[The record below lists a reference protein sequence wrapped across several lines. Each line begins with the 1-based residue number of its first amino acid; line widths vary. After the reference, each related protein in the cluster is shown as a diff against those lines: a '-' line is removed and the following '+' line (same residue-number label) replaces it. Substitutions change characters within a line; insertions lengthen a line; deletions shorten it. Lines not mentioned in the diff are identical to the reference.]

1 MFCHSQQIF
10 INFGT
15 NSDIANILFNQLRN
29 FIFKACVCIT
39 LCVSKMYTCTRKKLN
54 IKCLPRIPHFYSR
67 TWVYRGLHIFFLQNR
82 LLVLFRTASARRFSR
97 VPTICALSLLTVHV
111 CSMVRNVILT
121 N

>member
-29 FIFKACVCIT
+29 FISFKACVCIT
-39 LCVSKMYTCTRKKLN
+39 LFVSKMYSCTRKKLN
-54 IKCLPRIPHFYSR
+54 IKCLPRIPHFYSK

-97 VPTICALSLLTVHV
+97 VPTICALSLLTV